1 MEEYGRTAHEDYYR
15 STRIYEFLNTLDEQ
29 QLAKE
34 LDFEISQR
42 QENEQRK
49 YYILL

>member
-1 MEEYGRTAHEDYYR
+1 MDGRTAHEDYYR
-15 STRIYEFLNTLDEQ
+15 RIYEFLNTLDEQ

>member
-1 MEEYGRTAHEDYYR
+1 MEEYGRTAHEDYC
-15 STRIYEFLNTLDEQ
+15 TRIYEFLNTLDEQ